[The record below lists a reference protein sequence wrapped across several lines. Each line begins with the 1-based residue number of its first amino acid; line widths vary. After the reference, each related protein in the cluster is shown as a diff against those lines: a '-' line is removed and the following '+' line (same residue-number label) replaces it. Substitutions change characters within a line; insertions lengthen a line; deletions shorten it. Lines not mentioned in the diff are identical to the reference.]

1 MMMNKTEQTYEY
13 AVKAA
18 GRVNL
23 IGEHVDYCGG
33 KVLPAALSVG
43 NTVRIR
49 KNGTDRI
56 NLRWT
61 DIPDE
66 ISLDTRD
73 LEKYKGVKYADYF
86 AACAWAL
93 QQQGIP
99 LLGCDVL
106 SDCTVPFGSGL
117 SSSAAIE
124 VSFITALLTLAGQRI
139 DKVQV
144 ALAALKA
151 EREYVGMNCG
161 VMDQYASACGKKE
174 YAMLLDCATLA
185 CEYVPVEL
193 GDYALVIANSNKPH
207 SLVVSKYNERRAESE
222 EALFLLQ
229 QRFAVRHL
237 AEITPEEFRSA
248 ETLLPPVLQKRA
260 RHVVEECARVTQAVG
275 AMKRGDVTTL
285 GALLRESHRSL
296 RDLYEVTGKELDA
309 LADAANAFPGCAGSR
324 MTGGGFG
331 GSTVSLVQT
340 SAIPEFERFVTSRYA
355 QEIGYAPTF
364 TLADISDGIV
374 INKE

>member
-1 MMMNKTEQTYEY
+1 MNNFRHDYELC
-13 AVKAA
+13 VKAA
-18 GRVNL
+18 GRVNI

-43 NTVRIR
+43 NTVMVKR
-49 KNGTDRI
+49 NGTDKI

-66 ISLDTRD
+66 ISLDIQD
-73 LEKYKGVKYADYF
+73 LERYKGVKYANYF

-93 QQQGIP
+93 SEQGVNII
-99 LLGCDVL
+99 GCDVL

-124 VSFITALLTLAGQRI
+124 VSFVTALLTLAGQPI

-144 ALAALKA
+144 ALTALKA

-161 VMDQYASACGKKE
+161 VMDQYASACGKKGH
-174 YAMLLDCATLA
+174 AMLLDCASLL

-207 SLVVSKYNERRAESE
+207 SLVVSKYNERRKESE
-222 EALFLLQ
+222 EALALLQ

-237 AEITPEEFRSA
+237 AEITPKEFLSA
-248 ETLLPPVLQKRA
+248 KAMLPPLLQKRA
-260 RHVVEECARVTQAVG
+260 GHVVMECDRVEQAVS
-275 AMKRGDVTTL
+275 AMKRGDILTL

-309 LADAANAFPGCAGSR
+309 LANAANAFPWCAGSR

-331 GSTVSLVQT
+331 GSTVSLVRKD
-340 SAIPEFERFVTSRYA
+340 AVRDFESFVAKRYA
-355 QEIGYAPTF
+355 AAVGYPPTF
-364 TLADISDGIV
+364 TLAEISDGITFYD
-374 INKE
+374 